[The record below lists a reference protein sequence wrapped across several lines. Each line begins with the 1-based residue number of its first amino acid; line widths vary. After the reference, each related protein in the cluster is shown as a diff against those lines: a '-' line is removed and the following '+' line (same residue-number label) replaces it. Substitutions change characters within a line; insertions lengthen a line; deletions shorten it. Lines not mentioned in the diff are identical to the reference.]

1 MKAEQLLEL
10 LDSIREN
17 MGSDVAEQYSQA
29 IKPALEN
36 IYSTLESTRTSLS
49 QGLALVSGGEAP
61 VGMGSDPMAGDD
73 MAMPDLEG
81 GMGAPEEAPIA
92 EPGAE
97 ASSEMGRMKRESVDY
112 SRRLSQIINT
122 PKKK

>member
-1 MKAEQLLEL
+1 
-10 LDSIREN
+10 
-17 MGSDVAEQYSQA
+17 
-29 IKPALEN
+29 
-36 IYSTLESTRTSLS
+36 
-49 QGLALVSGGEAP
+49 
-61 VGMGSDPMAGDD
+61 
-73 MAMPDLEG
+73 
-81 GMGAPEEAPIA
+81 MGAPEEAPIA